1 MGLFR
6 NRKPPV
12 KPTAPRSTAA
22 TRLAPVST
30 PSAPL
35 VEPQFLELFDSKWY
49 LDVNGDVAAAGVDAL
64 AHFIARCGARGRG
77 PDPAL
82 STRLYRE
89 AYMEGEPHV
98 RLGIRCALRG

>member
-12 KPTAPRSTAA
+12 KPTAPRSNAA
-22 TRLAPVST
+22 TRLAPGST

-35 VEPQFLELFDSKWY
+35 VEPRFLELFDSKWY

-64 AHFIARCGARGRG
+64 AHFIAHGEAEGR
-77 PDPAL
+77 DPNPTF

-89 AYMEGEPHV
+89 TYMEGEPHV